1 MMKRHPSSL
10 LSAVVAAL
18 LVACGGGASDTT
30 TTPAGPYDANAALH
44 NLLVTGGSWAMSG
57 SNNGTNYTVT
67 IAFAPAASGPYPIGA
82 IASSQALETITI
94 VSNGTTSVGT
104 QTIYFDTTS
113 GAFIGLQSSGLCSTA
128 TSNGAPLPTSAVV
141 GAAGALFTENDLDGC
156 TSSSNVVS
164 TSSNV
169 WTVVADTGIA
179 LLCWNVT
186 STALTSAGTTGTE
199 STCIEV
205 APAGTLGADARFAL
219 TTGSVN
225 ISTRNF

>member
-1 MMKRHPSSL
+1 MMKRHSSSL
-10 LSAVVAAL
+10 VSAVAVAL
-18 LVACGGGASDTT
+18 LVACGGGGNDTT
-30 TTPAGPYDANAALH
+30 TTPTGTYNANAALH

-57 SNNGTNYTVT
+57 NNNGTSYTVT
-67 IAFAPAASGPYPIGA
+67 VAVAPAASGPYPIGA

-104 QTIYFDTTS
+104 QTIYFNVTS
-113 GAFIGLQSSGLCSTA
+113 GAFIGLQAAGLCSTA
-128 TSNGAPLPTSAVV
+128 TSNGAALPTNAAI

-186 STALTSAGTTGTE
+186 STALTPAGTTGTE
-199 STCIEV
+199 STCIQV
-205 APAGTLGADARFAL
+205 AADGTLGTKARFSL
-219 TTGSVN
+219 TAGTVS
-225 ISTRNF
+225 ISARNF